1 MEVPVKTAALVTT
14 AVMAPMT
21 AVPGTAAGVTVS
33 TAVAVGVAVVSA
45 EAAESAVITITN
57 RTSLIL

>member
-1 MEVPVKTAALVTT
+1 MT
-14 AVMAPMT
+14 AVMVPMT

-33 TAVAVGVAVVSA
+33 TAVAVGVGVVSA
-45 EAAESAVITITN
+45 EAAEPAVITITN